1 MGVIVFILAGMTIFY
16 LFFKF
21 LYYLSDRSYKGKNKG
36 KKQKKKTQTKT
47 SKSDYKEKI
56 RVKLREYIDK
66 KSTFR
71 DFDFLSDNTY
81 ELNFNAEFRFEGLER
96 AQNYLESE
104 MKRVNNVSLDMISE
118 IIYSDKKIKKIIDR
132 KSNNFIEIMEHEVR
146 KLLNKSINSALDI
159 PKTNFSDDFIT
170 TFKEYLLEKKDIQI
184 SNNVLS
190 LIIEKEKLN
199 MYSKELEK
207 AIDSNRISDI
217 THFSKKY
224 LDIYGYSIDE
234 DYIVWMINVFDLNL
248 MVDDVI
254 KKINNIKNS
263 RRKKKNIEEMDKFLN
278 SNADYK
284 KSADINDID
293 MMTGEEFEYFLK
305 DLFIRLGY
313 DAEVTQLSGDQGA
326 DLIVEKDNRIVI
338 QAKRYSNKVS
348 NSAIQEVIGAKKYY
362 NAKKAMV
369 ITNYYFTKS
378 AKELAEINDVILWN
392 RDMLKEKVSLA

>member
-1 MGVIVFILAGMTIFY
+1 VLFIVLISY
-16 LFFKF
+16 F
-21 LYYLSDRSYKGKNKG
+21 LLDRPESSKNRN
-36 KKQKKKTQTKT
+36 
-47 SKSDYKEKI
+47 SNEEKEFNSQDMAKI
-56 RVKLREYIDK
+56 KVVLRKYIDK

-71 DFDFLSDNTY
+71 DFEFSPLDNTY
-81 ELNFNAEFRFEGLER
+81 ELDLNAEFRFEGLER
-96 AQNYLESE
+96 AQNYLEKE
-104 MKRVNNVSLDMISE
+104 LDITGGLSLDMISE
-118 IIYSDKKIKKIIDR
+118 LIYSEQKTKNIIDR